1 MKGGVNVAKVEINP
15 KILKWAADRVGGIQ
29 VLESRFPRL
38 NDWINNKSQP
48 TFKQL
53 ETFAKATA
61 TPIGYFFLSEPPQE
75 KLTIPHYRTIS
86 TRSTDQPSAD
96 LLETIRTM
104 ERRQE
109 WMRDYLIDLG
119 SEPLSFIGTAKLS
132 DDPKQ
137 VAANIKEKLGLKDG
151 WAAERGTW
159 EDALRNLIARI
170 EDIGILIMVSG
181 IVGNNTHRK
190 LNVNEFRGFVLI
202 DEYAP
207 LIFIN
212 GADGKAAQMF
222 TLAHELAHIWYGVS
236 AIFDL
241 EQLQPSVDK
250 IEQACNQTAAE
261 FLVPEQEFLNHW
273 KLHHKDTNRYQTI
286 ARKFKVSELVVVR
299 RAADLRLIPQQEYF
313 EYDRNNKDEWNNK
326 SSDGGNFYSTQT
338 LRVGRR
344 FSQAVISNV
353 KSGKLLYRD
362 AYRLTGLTNNTFEE
376 FVNRQ
381 EGAFYE

>member
-1 MKGGVNVAKVEINP
+1 MAKVEIKP
-15 KILKWAADRVGGIQ
+15 EILKWAADRVGGIK
-29 VLESRFPRL
+29 VLESRFPKL
-38 NDWINNKSQP
+38 NDWINNVSQP

-86 TRSTDQPSAD
+86 TRTTDQPSAD
-96 LLETIRTM
+96 LLETIHTM

-109 WMRDYLIDLG
+109 WMRDYLIELG
-119 SEPLSFIGTAKLS
+119 NEPLSFISTAKLS

-273 KLHHKDTNRYQTI
+273 KLLHKDTNRYQTI

-299 RAADLRLIPQQEYF
+299 RAADLGLIPQQEYF
-313 EYDRNNKDEWNNK
+313 EYYRNKKDEWNNK
-326 SSDGGNFYSTQT
+326 SSDGGNFYATQT

-362 AYRLTGLTNNTFEE
+362 AYRLTGLTNSTFEE

>member
-137 VAANIKEKLGLKDG
+137 VAANIKEKLG
-151 WAAERGTW
+151 
-159 EDALRNLIARI
+159 
-170 EDIGILIMVSG
+170 
-181 IVGNNTHRK
+181 
-190 LNVNEFRGFVLI
+190 
-202 DEYAP
+202 
-207 LIFIN
+207 IFI
-212 GADGKAAQMF
+212 
-222 TLAHELAHIWYGVS
+222 Y
-236 AIFDL
+236 
-241 EQLQPSVDK
+241 
-250 IEQACNQTAAE
+250 
-261 FLVPEQEFLNHW
+261 
-273 KLHHKDTNRYQTI
+273 
-286 ARKFKVSELVVVR
+286 
-299 RAADLRLIPQQEYF
+299 
-313 EYDRNNKDEWNNK
+313 
-326 SSDGGNFYSTQT
+326 
-338 LRVGRR
+338 
-344 FSQAVISNV
+344 
-353 KSGKLLYRD
+353 
-362 AYRLTGLTNNTFEE
+362 
-376 FVNRQ
+376 
-381 EGAFYE
+381 

>member
-151 WAAERGTW
+151 WAAERGIW

-313 EYDRNNKDEWNNK
+313 EYYRNKKDEWNNK
-326 SSDGGNFYSTQT
+326 SSDGGNFYATQT

-362 AYRLTGLTNNTFEE
+362 AYRLTGLTNSTFEE

-381 EGAFYE
+381 ERAFYE

>member
-1 MKGGVNVAKVEINP
+1 MKGGVNVAKVEVKP
-15 KILKWAADRVGGIQ
+15 EILKWAAERVGGIQ
-29 VLESRFPRL
+29 ILESRFPRL

-96 LLETIRTM
+96 LLETIRIM

-119 SEPLSFIGTAKLS
+119 NEPLSFIGTAKLF

-137 VAANIKEKLGLKDG
+137 VAANIREKLGLKNG
-151 WAAERGTW
+151 WAAESGTW

-202 DEYAP
+202 DEYTP

-261 FLVPEQEFLNHW
+261 FLVPEQEFLNFW
-273 KLHHKDTNRYQTI
+273 KLLHKDTNRYQTI

-299 RAADLRLIPQQEYF
+299 RAADLGLILQQEYF
-313 EYDRNNKDEWNNK
+313 EYYKSKKDEWNNK
-326 SSDGGNFYSTQT
+326 SSDGGNFYATQT

-362 AYRLTGLTNNTFEE
+362 AYRLTGLTNSTFEE
-376 FVNRQ
+376 FINRQ
-381 EGAFYE
+381 EGAIYE